1 MKQRVGVMGGTF
13 DPIHLGHL
21 AIAEAAFI
29 EFQLEKVIFIPACE
43 PVHKPKWAITEA
55 KHRFAMTLLATA
67 ANPHFHVS
75 SIEIDR
81 SGPSYTSETLAELK
95 SQFGEDTEIF
105 FILGADA
112 IADLPT
118 WHDARECFK
127 LCQFIGAIRP
137 GVDNGALEKA
147 RDYFGE
153 IAEGKIHQL
162 ATFELAISATAI
174 RRRVQQKQSIRY
186 IVPEEVAAYI
196 IKEKLY
202 QD

>member
-118 WHDARECFK
+118 WHDARASNFAN
-127 LCQFIGAIRP
+127 LLAQF
-137 GVDNGALEKA
+137 ALAWTMAHLKRREIILARSQREK
-147 RDYFGE
+147 F
-153 IAEGKIHQL
+153 
-162 ATFELAISATAI
+162 IS
-174 RRRVQQKQSIRY
+174 
-186 IVPEEVAAYI
+186 
-196 IKEKLY
+196 
-202 QD
+202 